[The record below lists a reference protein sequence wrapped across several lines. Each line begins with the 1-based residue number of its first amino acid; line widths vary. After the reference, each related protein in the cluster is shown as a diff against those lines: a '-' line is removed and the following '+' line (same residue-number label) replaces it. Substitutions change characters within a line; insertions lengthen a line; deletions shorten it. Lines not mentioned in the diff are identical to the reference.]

1 MKISLGNFDSKISF
15 SQGGWGKLSML
26 VALIALSFI
35 AVDISNRFVA
45 DNSNVRNNIA
55 LEPLKTVKS
64 VQLSKTQ
71 LDQIKQQYTQFQQGD
86 EEEINAANSDIQGLT
101 AEQQA
106 LQQGKLTQVFS
117 GDNMLELKAV
127 INNLD
132 AKNKDDQYYALIRVT
147 DVKNSQYTIQSIAD
161 QQSLFGYTLRVINQT
176 SVKLERIDKEN
187 SAQQGID
194 EQLDIYLMM
203 YQQQINTDSN
213 KKFRKTGQ

>member
-1 MKISLGNFDSKISF
+1 MKISLGNFDPQISF

-55 LEPLKTVKS
+55 LEPLTTVKS

-71 LDQIKQQYTQFQQGD
+71 LDQIKQQYTQFQKDD
-86 EEEINAANSDIQGLT
+86 EEEKSTANSDIQGLT

-106 LQQGKLTQVFS
+106 LQQGKFS

-132 AKNKDDQYYALIRVT
+132 AKNKDNQNYALIRVT
-147 DVKNSQYTIQSIAD
+147 DVKSGQNTLQAIAD
-161 QQSLFGYTLRVINQT
+161 QQSLFGYTLSVINQT
-176 SVKLERIDKEN
+176 SVKLANIDKSN
-187 SAQQGID
+187 STQQGND
-194 EQLDIYLMM
+194 VQRDIYLMM
-203 YQQQINTDSN
+203 YQQQISTDSN
-213 KKFRKTGQ
+213 K

>member
-1 MKISLGNFDSKISF
+1 MKISLGNFDPQISF

-55 LEPLKTVKS
+55 LEPLTTVKS

-71 LDQIKQQYTQFQQGD
+71 LDQIKQQYTQFQKDD
-86 EEEINAANSDIQGLT
+86 EEEKSTANSDIQGLT

-106 LQQGKLTQVFS
+106 LQQGKLTLVFS

-132 AKNKDDQYYALIRVT
+132 AKNKDNQNYALIRVT
-147 DVKNSQYTIQSIAD
+147 DVKSGQNTLQAIAD
-161 QQSLFGYTLRVINQT
+161 QQSLFGYTLSVINQT
-176 SVKLERIDKEN
+176 SVKLANIDKSN
-187 SAQQGID
+187 STQQGND
-194 EQLDIYLMM
+194 VQRDIYLMM
-203 YQQQINTDSN
+203 YQQQISTDSN
-213 KKFRKTGQ
+213 K